1 MKNNNTSSILKIS
14 GIAILFFSPFVYH
27 ATNQQRLKN
36 KYQKDTART
45 EQFINYSLSR
55 LADESVKNAAMF
67 DDYYLSQ
74 AHKIELQQDSTK
86 YANEIKDIIH
96 AKFHQTKRFEREF
109 NRIFGADTLQHVKQ
123 YKHVCY
129 ELELSRR
136 AKQK

>member
-45 EQFINYSLSR
+45 EQFINYSLNR
-55 LADESVKNAAMF
+55 LADESVQNAVMF

-96 AKFHQTKRFEREF
+96 VKFHQTKRFEREF
-109 NRIFGADTLQHVKQ
+109 NRIFDADTSQSIKKYQHT
-123 YKHVCY
+123 CY
-129 ELELSRR
+129 ELALGRNS
-136 AKQK
+136 KQK